1 MKYFS
6 EKLNQTFDTEKECL
20 EAERKD
26 QVNKQILEGQ
36 KSKHKKELANAIED
50 ADKKLNE
57 ANRLYDVAKQKAAD
71 ILEKSNK
78 EVKEILETAEKEVKK
93 VNEEKLNA
101 ILAFNKEFGEYSV
114 TYTGEKAAIEY
125 NNILKSFQSD
135 LRRFFNNFWY

>member
-20 EAERKD
+20 EAEKKE
-26 QVNKQILEGQ
+26 QTNKQIVEAQ
-36 KSKHKKELANAIED
+36 KSKHKKELANKIED

-57 ANRLYDVAKQKAAD
+57 ANKLYDIAKQKAAD

-78 EVKEILETAEKEVKK
+78 EVKEILEAAEKEVKK
-93 VNEEKLNA
+93 ANEEKLDA

-114 TYTGEKAAIEY
+114 TYTGEKAANEY
-125 NNILKSFQSD
+125 NNILRSFQSD
-135 LRRFFNNFWY
+135 LRRFFNNFWF